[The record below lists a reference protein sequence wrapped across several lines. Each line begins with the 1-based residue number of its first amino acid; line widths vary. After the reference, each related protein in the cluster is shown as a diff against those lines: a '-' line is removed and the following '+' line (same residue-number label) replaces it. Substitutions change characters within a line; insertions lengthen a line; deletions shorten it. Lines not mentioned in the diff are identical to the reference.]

1 MDVMLTTSNMS
12 EVAAL
17 VGDPV
22 RATMLLALMDG
33 RALTAGELATVAGV
47 SAQTTSSHLARLR
60 DAGLLSVENQG
71 RHRYHRLASPLVAS
85 MIESIMA
92 VASAARPVPKIR
104 TGPRDKAMRQART
117 CYDHLAGRIAVA
129 INDRMVACGHLDL
142 SADGGVLT
150 GDGAAFLQSIGVDLE
165 RSRKRKTSRV
175 FCRPCFD
182 WSERRHHLAG
192 TLGAAMLEAYIGQGW
207 MRRAEG
213 SRAVQVTP
221 AGRLAL
227 DRAFA
232 LDHTVWEE

>member
-1 MDVMLTTSNMS
+1 MLTTSNMS
-12 EVAAL
+12 EVASL
-17 VGDPV
+17 VGDPA

-33 RALTAGELATVAGV
+33 RALTAGELSSAAGV
-47 SAQTTSSHLARLR
+47 SAPTASSHLAQLR
-60 DAGLLSVENQG
+60 KAGLLSVESQG

-92 VASAARPVPKIR
+92 VASAARPVPAIR

-142 SADGGVLT
+142 SADGGVLSAS
-150 GDGAAFLQSIGVDLE
+150 GADFLQGIGVDVAQAGKR
-165 RSRKRKTSRV
+165 RSARV

-192 TLGAAMLEAYIGQGW
+192 ALGAAMLKAYEAQGW
-207 MRRAEG
+207 MRRASG
-213 SRAVQVTP
+213 SRAVTVTP
-221 AGRLAL
+221 AGRVAL

-232 LDHTVWEE
+232 LDASVWED